1 MNKVIE
7 QLEKEYEE
15 AVSNF
20 SEAVTIEEADGYS
33 DAMLSMDRAFADG
46 YADALKRALE
56 IIKEAN

>member
-1 MNKVIE
+1 MNKAIE

-20 SEAVTIEEADGYS
+20 SEAVDIEEADGYS
-33 DAMLSMDRAFADG
+33 DAMLSIDRAFADG

-56 IIKEAN
+56 IVKKAI